1 MFFRLLAFSTSMF
14 ALAGCTVAPVTPL
27 PEAQI
32 WQDKAFQYQ
41 PQNVAETLAT
51 LFDLDESVLRSIKAV
66 DRQSY
71 TTERRL
77 DQLLSQLYGKDGIRL
92 SYASG
97 HSTGATQTWND
108 KRGDCLSLTIL
119 TYAAA
124 RSLGLAPHM
133 QEVRVPV
140 AIDRRDGVD
149 FINGHVNV
157 FIRNNSV
164 IAINGRSLQPG
175 GLIIDFDPQ
184 AGSQQMGLWLTEDQ
198 ILARFYNNRATEYL
212 VQEDDER
219 AYAYYKSAI
228 TADPYLGLAFA
239 NLAQLYQRRGL
250 LQSAEQ
256 LLLHAIALQGPSYAP
271 LRSMHQLLQAQGRAA
286 DAQHYAD
293 LLKKRENEDPY
304 YWLGLGLAAIQG
316 ERFESAVNDLERA
329 ASLTSGFEEIHRNL
343 AIAYWR
349 NGQRDAANQ
358 QLKLLTALNSKDPAI
373 ALLSRKMRESAPKS
387 KTY

>member
-32 WQDKAFQYQ
+32 WQDAAFQYQ
-41 PQNVAETLAT
+41 PQRVTETLAT

-157 FIRNNSV
+157 FIRNNAV
-164 IAINGRSLQPG
+164 ISINGRSIQSG

-184 AGSQQMGLWLTEDQ
+184 AGSLQMGQWLTEDQ

-212 VQEDDER
+212 VQREDES

-228 TADPYLGLAFA
+228 TADPY
-239 NLAQLYQRRGL
+239 
-250 LQSAEQ
+250 
-256 LLLHAIALQGPSYAP
+256 
-271 LRSMHQLLQAQGRAA
+271 
-286 DAQHYAD
+286 
-293 LLKKRENEDPY
+293 
-304 YWLGLGLAAIQG
+304 
-316 ERFESAVNDLERA
+316 
-329 ASLTSGFEEIHRNL
+329 
-343 AIAYWR
+343 
-349 NGQRDAANQ
+349 
-358 QLKLLTALNSKDPAI
+358 
-373 ALLSRKMRESAPKS
+373 
-387 KTY
+387 